1 MPDLLTDAIAWQHDF
16 KSDSLVKWVED
27 HAEVPIFAS
36 VIYVIFVF
44 AVPSM
49 LKTPWDLRT
58 FNTVWNLALAVFSVC
73 GSYVCLPHLLN
84 TLWTKGF
91 IFTVCVNG
99 QEWYYNG
106 MEGLWMALF
115 MFSKLPELGDTV
127 FLVLQKKDVI
137 FLHWFHHL
145 TVLLYCWH
153 AYFNCIGAGT
163 HTYT

>member
-137 FLHWFHHL
+137 FLHVSAVW
-145 TVLLYCWH
+145 
-153 AYFNCIGAGT
+153 
-163 HTYT
+163 